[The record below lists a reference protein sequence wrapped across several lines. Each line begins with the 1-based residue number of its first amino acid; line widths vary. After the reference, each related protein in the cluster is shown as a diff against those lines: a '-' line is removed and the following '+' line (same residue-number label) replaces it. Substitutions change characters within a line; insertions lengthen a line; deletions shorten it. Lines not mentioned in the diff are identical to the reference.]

1 VPAVTRKGGEQ
12 RAAERKALGRRLRL
26 LRVGLDLTNM
36 AVAAS
41 LDVRPAT
48 LTAWEKGTSEL
59 SALDALR
66 LADLYRVDIAAVFGR
81 KPGQIGG
88 DVDETKGPGR
98 T

>member
-1 VPAVTRKGGEQ
+1 MTRKGGDE

-26 LRVGLDLTNM
+26 LRVGLDLKNM
-36 AVAAS
+36 DVAAS
-41 LDVRPAT
+41 LGVRPAT
-48 LTAWEKGTSEL
+48 LTAWEKGTYEL

-81 KPGQIGG
+81 RPGQIGE
-88 DVDETKGPGR
+88 DEPAGPGR